1 MFIVKRGGVAMIF
14 VENHIGK
21 INISN
26 KYMIDLIWDVVSD
39 CYGVSDMSFSNL
51 KESIKSILSK
61 NEAQRKGVIINTK
74 NNFLLIDLHITVV
87 MGVKISA
94 VVESVT
100 SKVKYAVEEATGIK
114 VKKVNV
120 FIENIYI

>member
-1 MFIVKRGGVAMIF
+1 MIF

-26 KYMIDLIWDVVSD
+26 KYMVDLIWDVVSD

-74 NNFLLIDLHITVV
+74 NNCLLIDLHITVV

-94 VVESVT
+94 VVESLT
-100 SKVKYAVEEATGIK
+100 NKVKYTVEESTGIK

-120 FIENIYI
+120 FIEKIYI